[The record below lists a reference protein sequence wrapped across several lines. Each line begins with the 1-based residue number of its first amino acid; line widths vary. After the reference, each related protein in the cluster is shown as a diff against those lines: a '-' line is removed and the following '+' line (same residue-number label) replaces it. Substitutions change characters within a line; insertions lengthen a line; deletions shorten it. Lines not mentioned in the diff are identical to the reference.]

1 MMTVQSLK
9 LEGRVAIVTGAA
21 QGIGRSIVQK
31 LANEG
36 AQVIANNLD
45 ADLLAESVDKLT
57 EQGMT
62 AHALPGDITEQATTE
77 ALVSTALERYGDL
90 HIVVNNAGYIWNSAA
105 VKHTDEQWQAMLDV
119 HATGPF
125 RLLREAGHHFRQQA
139 STESPDRLRKIV
151 NVSSISG
158 IYGAA
163 TQVAYSSAKAA
174 VVGMTKTLARE
185 WGRYHVTVNCVAFG
199 YIDTRLIES
208 FEDQPNRVRIKN
220 RDHPVGLT
228 AAQRESAKEMAAL
241 GRLGRPEDAANAVYL
256 LCIPES
262 DFITGEVLVASGG
275 LMN

>member
-1 MMTVQSLK
+1 
-9 LEGRVAIVTGAA
+9 
-21 QGIGRSIVQK
+21 
-31 LANEG
+31 
-36 AQVIANNLD
+36 
-45 ADLLAESVDKLT
+45 
-57 EQGMT
+57 
-62 AHALPGDITEQATTE
+62 
-77 ALVSTALERYGDL
+77 
-90 HIVVNNAGYIWNSAA
+90 
-105 VKHTDEQWQAMLDV
+105 MLDV

-139 STESPDRLRKIV
+139 STNPPDTLRKVV
-151 NVSSISG
+151 NISSISG

-163 TQVAYSSAKAA
+163 TQLAYSSAKAA

-199 YIDTRLIES
+199 YIDTRLIEP
-208 FEDQPNRVRIKN
+208 FEDQPNRVTIKD

-228 AAQRESAKEMAAL
+228 AAQRESAKGMAAL

>member
-1 MMTVQSLK
+1 MTAQSLK

-21 QGIGRSIVQK
+21 RGIGRSIVKK

-36 AQVIANNLD
+36 AQVIANDLD
-45 ADLLAESVDKLT
+45 AAQLVESVDKLAQ
-57 EQGMT
+57 QGLMV
-62 AHALPGDITEQATTE
+62 HALPGDITEQATAE
-77 ALVSTALERYGDL
+77 ALVSIALERYGDL

-105 VKHTDEQWQAMLDV
+105 VKHTDEQWHAMLDV

-139 STESPDRLRKIV
+139 SNPPDTLRKVV
-151 NVSSISG
+151 NISSISG

-163 TQVAYSSAKAA
+163 TQLAYSSAKAA

-199 YIDTRLIES
+199 YIDTRLIEP
-208 FEDQPNRVRIKN
+208 FEDQPNQVTIKD

-228 AAQRESAKEMAAL
+228 AAQRESAKGMTAL

>member
-1 MMTVQSLK
+1 MITAQSLK

-21 QGIGRSIVQK
+21 RGIGRSIVKK

-36 AQVIANNLD
+36 AQVIANDLD
-45 ADLLAESVDKLT
+45 AAPLVESVNKLAQ
-57 EQGMT
+57 QGLMV
-62 AHALPGDITEQATTE
+62 HALPGDITEQATAE
-77 ALVSTALERYGDL
+77 ALVSIALERYGDL

-105 VKHTDEQWQAMLDV
+105 VKHTDEQWHAMLDV

-139 STESPDRLRKIV
+139 SNPPDTLRKVV
-151 NVSSISG
+151 NISSISG

-163 TQVAYSSAKAA
+163 TQLAYSSAKAA

-199 YIDTRLIES
+199 YIDTRLIEP
-208 FEDQPNRVRIKN
+208 FEDQPNRVTIKD

-228 AAQRESAKEMAAL
+228 AAQRESAKGMTAL

>member
-1 MMTVQSLK
+1 
-9 LEGRVAIVTGAA
+9 VTGAA
-21 QGIGRSIVQK
+21 RGIGRSIVQE
-31 LANEG
+31 LANAG
-36 AQVIANNLD
+36 AQVIAGGLD
-45 ADLLAESVDKLT
+45 AAPLVESVDKLAQ
-57 EQGMT
+57 QGLT
-62 AHALPGDITEQATTE
+62 VHALPGDITEQATAE
-77 ALVSTALERYGDL
+77 ALVSIALERYGDL

-105 VKHTDEQWQAMLDV
+105 VKHTDEQWHAMLDV

-139 STESPDRLRKIV
+139 STDPPDRLRKVV
-151 NVSSISG
+151 NISSISG

-163 TQVAYSSAKAA
+163 TQLAYSSAKAA

-199 YIDTRLIES
+199 YIDTRLIEP
-208 FEDQPNRVRIKN
+208 FEDQPNRVTIKD

-228 AAQRESAKEMAAL
+228 AAQRESAKGMAAL

>member
-1 MMTVQSLK
+1 MTAQSLK

-21 QGIGRSIVQK
+21 RGIGRSIVKK

-36 AQVIANNLD
+36 AQVIANDLD
-45 ADLLAESVDKLT
+45 AAPLVESVNKLAQ
-57 EQGMT
+57 QGLMV
-62 AHALPGDITEQATTE
+62 HALPGDITEQATAE
-77 ALVSTALERYGDL
+77 ALVSIALERYGDL

-105 VKHTDEQWQAMLDV
+105 VKHTDEQWHAMLDV

-139 STESPDRLRKIV
+139 SNPPDTLRKVV
-151 NVSSISG
+151 NISSISG

-163 TQVAYSSAKAA
+163 TQLAYSSAKAA

-199 YIDTRLIES
+199 YIDTRLIEP
-208 FEDQPNRVRIKN
+208 FEDQPNQVTIKD

-228 AAQRESAKEMAAL
+228 AAQRESAKGMTAL

>member
-1 MMTVQSLK
+1 
-9 LEGRVAIVTGAA
+9 
-21 QGIGRSIVQK
+21 
-31 LANEG
+31 
-36 AQVIANNLD
+36 
-45 ADLLAESVDKLT
+45 
-57 EQGMT
+57 
-62 AHALPGDITEQATTE
+62 
-77 ALVSTALERYGDL
+77 
-90 HIVVNNAGYIWNSAA
+90 
-105 VKHTDEQWQAMLDV
+105 MLDV

-139 STESPDRLRKIV
+139 STNPPDTLRKVV
-151 NVSSISG
+151 NISSISG

-163 TQVAYSSAKAA
+163 TQLAYSSAKAA

-199 YIDTRLIES
+199 YIDTRLIEP
-208 FEDQPNRVRIKN
+208 FEDQPNQVTIKD

-228 AAQRESAKEMAAL
+228 AAQRESAKGMTAL

>member
-1 MMTVQSLK
+1 MTAQSLK
-9 LEGRVAIVTGAA
+9 LVGRVAIVTGAA
-21 QGIGRSIVQK
+21 RGIGRSIVQK

-36 AQVIANNLD
+36 AQVIANDLD
-45 ADLLAESVDKLT
+45 AVLLAEGVNKQTQQGLT
-57 EQGMT
+57 V
-62 AHALPGDITEQATTE
+62 HALAGNITEQATAE
-77 ALVSTALERYGDL
+77 ALVSTTLERYGDL

-105 VKHTDEQWQAMLDV
+105 VKHTDEQWHAMLDV

-125 RLLREAGHHFRQQA
+125 RLLREAGHHFRQQV
-139 STESPDRLRKIV
+139 STDPPGRLRKVV
-151 NVSSISG
+151 NISSISG
-158 IYGAA
+158 IYGTA

-199 YIDTRLIES
+199 YIDTRLIEP
-208 FEDQPNRVRIKN
+208 FEDQPNRVTIKD

-228 AAQRESAKEMAAL
+228 AAQRESAREMAAL

>member
-1 MMTVQSLK
+1 MTAQSLK

-21 QGIGRSIVQK
+21 RGIGRSIVKK

-36 AQVIANNLD
+36 AQVIANDLD
-45 ADLLAESVDKLT
+45 AAPLVESVNKLAQ
-57 EQGMT
+57 QGLT
-62 AHALPGDITEQATTE
+62 VHALPGDITEQATAE
-77 ALVSTALERYGDL
+77 ALVSIALERYGDL

-105 VKHTDEQWQAMLDV
+105 VKHTDEQWHAMLDV

-139 STESPDRLRKIV
+139 SNPPDTLRKVV
-151 NVSSISG
+151 NISSISG

-163 TQVAYSSAKAA
+163 TQLAYSSAKAA

-199 YIDTRLIES
+199 YIDTRLIEP
-208 FEDQPNRVRIKN
+208 FEDQPNQVTIKD

-228 AAQRESAKEMAAL
+228 AAQRESAKGMTAL

>member
-1 MMTVQSLK
+1 MTAQSLK
-9 LEGRVAIVTGAA
+9 LAGRVAIVTGAA
-21 QGIGRSIVQK
+21 RGIGRSIVQK

-36 AQVIANNLD
+36 AQVIANDLD
-45 ADLLAESVDKLT
+45 AALLAEGVDKQTQQGLT
-57 EQGMT
+57 V
-62 AHALPGDITEQATTE
+62 HAVAGDITEQATAE

-125 RLLREAGHHFRQQA
+125 RLLREAGHHFRRQA
-139 STESPDRLRKIV
+139 NTDPPGKLRKVV
-151 NVSSISG
+151 NISSISG

-199 YIDTRLIES
+199 YIDTRLIEP
-208 FEDQPNRVRIKN
+208 FEDQPNRVTIKD

-228 AAQRESAKEMAAL
+228 AAQRESAREMAAL

>member
-1 MMTVQSLK
+1 M
-9 LEGRVAIVTGAA
+9 
-21 QGIGRSIVQK
+21 
-31 LANEG
+31 
-36 AQVIANNLD
+36 IANDLD
-45 ADLLAESVDKLT
+45 ATLLVEDVNKQTQQGLT
-57 EQGMT
+57 V
-62 AHALPGDITEQATTE
+62 HAVAGDITEQATAE
-77 ALVSTALERYGDL
+77 ALGSTALERYGDL

-105 VKHTDEQWQAMLDV
+105 VKHTDEQWHAMLDV

-139 STESPDRLRKIV
+139 STDPPGRLRKVV
-151 NVSSISG
+151 NISSISG

-199 YIDTRLIES
+199 YIDTRLKEP
-208 FEDQPNRVRIKN
+208 FEDQPNRVTIKG

-228 AAQRESAKEMAAL
+228 AAQRESAREMAAL

>member
-1 MMTVQSLK
+1 MTAQSLK

-21 QGIGRSIVQK
+21 RGIGRSIVKK

-36 AQVIANNLD
+36 AQVIANDLD
-45 ADLLAESVDKLT
+45 AAPLVESVDKLT
-57 EQGMT
+57 QQGLT
-62 AHALPGDITEQATTE
+62 VHALPGDITEQATAE
-77 ALVSTALERYGDL
+77 ALVSIALERYGDL

-105 VKHTDEQWQAMLDV
+105 VKHTDEQWHAMLDV

-139 STESPDRLRKIV
+139 SNPPDTLRKVV
-151 NVSSISG
+151 NISSISG

-163 TQVAYSSAKAA
+163 TQLAYSSAKAA

-199 YIDTRLIES
+199 YIDTRLIEP
-208 FEDQPNRVRIKN
+208 FEDQPNRVTIKD

-228 AAQRESAKEMAAL
+228 AAQRESAKGMTAL

>member
-1 MMTVQSLK
+1 MTVQSLK

-36 AQVIANNLD
+36 AQVIANDLD
-45 ADLLAESVDKLT
+45 ADLLVESVDKLT

-139 STESPDRLRKIV
+139 SADPPDKLRKIV

-163 TQVAYSSAKAA
+163 TQVAYASAKAA

-199 YIDTRLIES
+199 YIDTRLIET
-208 FEDQPNRVRIKN
+208 FEDRPNRVTIKG

-228 AAQRESAKEMAAL
+228 AAQRESAKGMAAL

-275 LMN
+275 LIN

>member
-1 MMTVQSLK
+1 MTVQSLK

-36 AQVIANNLD
+36 AQVIANDLD
-45 ADLLAESVDKLT
+45 ADLLAESVHKLT
-57 EQGMT
+57 EEGMT

-208 FEDQPNRVRIKN
+208 FEDQPNRVRIKD

>member
-1 MMTVQSLK
+1 MTAQSLK
-9 LEGRVAIVTGAA
+9 LAGRVAIVTGAA
-21 QGIGRSIVQK
+21 RGIGRSIVQK

-36 AQVIANNLD
+36 AQVIANDLD
-45 ADLLAESVDKLT
+45 AALLAEGVDKQTQQGLT
-57 EQGMT
+57 V
-62 AHALPGDITEQATTE
+62 HALAGDITEQATAE

-139 STESPDRLRKIV
+139 STDPPGTLRKVV
-151 NVSSISG
+151 NISSISG

-199 YIDTRLIES
+199 YIDTRLIEP
-208 FEDQPNRVRIKN
+208 FEDQPNRVTIKD

-228 AAQRESAKEMAAL
+228 AAQRESARKMAAL

>member
-1 MMTVQSLK
+1 MTAQSLK
-9 LEGRVAIVTGAA
+9 LVGRVAIVTGAA

-36 AQVIANNLD
+36 AQVIANDLD
-45 ADLLAESVDKLT
+45 ATLLAEDVNKQTQQGLT
-57 EQGMT
+57 V
-62 AHALPGDITEQATTE
+62 HALAGDITEQATAE

-105 VKHTDEQWQAMLDV
+105 VKHTDEQWHAMLDI
-119 HATGPF
+119 HATAPF
-125 RLLREAGHHFRQQA
+125 RLLREAGRHFRQQA
-139 STESPDRLRKIV
+139 SADPPDKLRKVV
-151 NVSSISG
+151 NISSISG

-199 YIDTRLIES
+199 YIDTRLIEP
-208 FEDQPNRVRIKN
+208 FEDQPNRVTIKG

-228 AAQRESAKEMAAL
+228 AAQRESAKGMAAL

>member
-1 MMTVQSLK
+1 MTVQSLK

-36 AQVIANNLD
+36 AQVIANDLD

-57 EQGMT
+57 EQEMT

>member
-1 MMTVQSLK
+1 M
-9 LEGRVAIVTGAA
+9 VTGAA
-21 QGIGRSIVQK
+21 RGIGRSIVQK

-36 AQVIANNLD
+36 AQVIANDLD
-45 ADLLAESVDKLT
+45 AALLAEGVDKQTQQGLT
-57 EQGMT
+57 V
-62 AHALPGDITEQATTE
+62 HALAGNITEQATAE

-105 VKHTDEQWQAMLDV
+105 VKHTDEQWHAMLDV

-139 STESPDRLRKIV
+139 STDPPGRLRKVV
-151 NVSSISG
+151 NISSISG

-199 YIDTRLIES
+199 YIDTRLIEP
-208 FEDQPNRVRIKN
+208 FEDQPNRVTIKG

-228 AAQRESAKEMAAL
+228 AAQRESAREMAAL

>member
-1 MMTVQSLK
+1 MTVKSLK

-36 AQVIANNLD
+36 AQVIANDLD
-45 ADLLAESVDKLT
+45 ADLLTESVDKLT
-57 EQGMT
+57 ERGMT
-62 AHALPGDITEQATTE
+62 AQALPGDITEQATTE

-208 FEDQPNRVRIKN
+208 FEDQPNHVRIKDH
-220 RDHPVGLT
+220 DHPVGLT
-228 AAQRESAKEMAAL
+228 AAQRGSAKEMAAL

>member
-1 MMTVQSLK
+1 MTAQSLK

-21 QGIGRSIVQK
+21 RGIGRSIVKK

-36 AQVIANNLD
+36 AQVIANDLD
-45 ADLLAESVDKLT
+45 AAPLVESVNKLAQ
-57 EQGMT
+57 QGLT
-62 AHALPGDITEQATTE
+62 VHALPGDITEQATAE
-77 ALVSTALERYGDL
+77 ALVSIALERYGDL

-105 VKHTDEQWQAMLDV
+105 VKHTDEQWHAMLDV

-139 STESPDRLRKIV
+139 SNPPDTLRKVV
-151 NVSSISG
+151 NISSISG

-163 TQVAYSSAKAA
+163 TQLAYSSAKAA

-199 YIDTRLIES
+199 YIDTRLIEP
-208 FEDQPNRVRIKN
+208 FEDQPNRVTIKD

-228 AAQRESAKEMAAL
+228 AAQRESAKGMTAL

>member
-1 MMTVQSLK
+1 MTAQSLK
-9 LEGRVAIVTGAA
+9 LAGRVAIVTGAA
-21 QGIGRSIVQK
+21 RGIGRSIVQK

-36 AQVIANNLD
+36 AQVIANDLD
-45 ADLLAESVDKLT
+45 AALLAEGVNKQTQQGLT
-57 EQGMT
+57 V
-62 AHALPGDITEQATTE
+62 HALAGDITEQATAE

-105 VKHTDEQWQAMLDV
+105 VKHTDEQWHDMLDV

-125 RLLREAGHHFRQQA
+125 RLLREAGNHFRQQA
-139 STESPDRLRKIV
+139 STDPPGRLRKVV
-151 NVSSISG
+151 NISSISG

-199 YIDTRLIES
+199 YIDTRLIET
-208 FEDQPNRVRIKN
+208 FEDQPNRVTIK
-220 RDHPVGLT
+220 DHDLPVGLT
-228 AAQRESAKEMAAL
+228 AAQRELAKGMAAL

-262 DFITGEVLVASGG
+262 DSITGEVLVASGG

>member
-1 MMTVQSLK
+1 MTAQSLK
-9 LEGRVAIVTGAA
+9 QVGRVAIVTGAA
-21 QGIGRSIVQK
+21 RGIGRSIVQK

-36 AQVIANNLD
+36 AQVIANDLD
-45 ADLLAESVDKLT
+45 AVLLAEGVNKQTQQGLT
-57 EQGMT
+57 V
-62 AHALPGDITEQATTE
+62 HALAGNITEQATAE
-77 ALVSTALERYGDL
+77 ALVSTTLERYGDL

-105 VKHTDEQWQAMLDV
+105 VKHTDEQWHAMLDV

-125 RLLREAGHHFRQQA
+125 RLLREAGHHFRQQV
-139 STESPDRLRKIV
+139 STDPPGRLRKVV
-151 NVSSISG
+151 NISSISG

-199 YIDTRLIES
+199 YIDTRLIEP
-208 FEDQPNRVRIKN
+208 FEDQPNRVTIKD

-228 AAQRESAKEMAAL
+228 AAQRESAREMAAL

>member
-1 MMTVQSLK
+1 VITAQSLK

-21 QGIGRSIVQK
+21 RGIGRSIVKK

-36 AQVIANNLD
+36 AQVIANDLD
-45 ADLLAESVDKLT
+45 AAPLVESVNKLAQ
-57 EQGMT
+57 QGLT
-62 AHALPGDITEQATTE
+62 VHALPGDITEQATAE
-77 ALVSTALERYGDL
+77 ALVSIALERYGDL

-105 VKHTDEQWQAMLDV
+105 VKHTDEQWHAMLDV

-139 STESPDRLRKIV
+139 SNPPDTLRKVV
-151 NVSSISG
+151 NISSISG

-163 TQVAYSSAKAA
+163 TQLAYSSAKAA

-199 YIDTRLIES
+199 YIDTRLIEP
-208 FEDQPNRVRIKN
+208 FEDQPNRVTIKD

-228 AAQRESAKEMAAL
+228 AAQRESAKGMTAL

>member
-1 MMTVQSLK
+1 MV
-9 LEGRVAIVTGAA
+9 
-21 QGIGRSIVQK
+21 
-31 LANEG
+31 
-36 AQVIANNLD
+36 
-45 ADLLAESVDKLT
+45 
-57 EQGMT
+57 
-62 AHALPGDITEQATTE
+62 HALPGDITEQATAE
-77 ALVSTALERYGDL
+77 ALVSIALERYGDL

-105 VKHTDEQWQAMLDV
+105 VKHTDEQWHAMLDV

-139 STESPDRLRKIV
+139 STNPPDTLRKVV
-151 NVSSISG
+151 NISSISG

-163 TQVAYSSAKAA
+163 TQLAYSSAKAA

-199 YIDTRLIES
+199 YIDTRLIEP
-208 FEDQPNRVRIKN
+208 FEDQPNRVTIKD

-228 AAQRESAKEMAAL
+228 AAQRESAKGMAAL

-262 DFITGEVLVASGG
+262 DFITGEVLGASGG

>member
-1 MMTVQSLK
+1 MTAQSLK

-21 QGIGRSIVQK
+21 RGIGRSIVQK

-36 AQVIANNLD
+36 AQVIANDLD
-45 ADLLAESVDKLT
+45 AAPLVESVDKLAQ
-57 EQGMT
+57 QGLT
-62 AHALPGDITEQATTE
+62 VHALPGDITEQATAE
-77 ALVSTALERYGDL
+77 ALVSIALERYGDL

-105 VKHTDEQWQAMLDV
+105 VKHTDEQWHAMLDV

-125 RLLREAGHHFRQQA
+125 RLLRKAGHHFRQQA
-139 STESPDRLRKIV
+139 SNPPDTLRKVV
-151 NVSSISG
+151 NISSISG

-163 TQVAYSSAKAA
+163 TQLAYSSAKAA

-199 YIDTRLIES
+199 YIDTRLIEP
-208 FEDQPNRVRIKN
+208 FEDQPNRVTIKD

-228 AAQRESAKEMAAL
+228 AAQRESAKGMTAL

>member
-1 MMTVQSLK
+1 MTVQSLK

-36 AQVIANNLD
+36 AQVIANDLD
-45 ADLLAESVDKLT
+45 SDLLAESVDKLT

-62 AHALPGDITEQATTE
+62 VHALSGDITEQATTE

-105 VKHTDEQWQAMLDV
+105 VKHTDEQWHAMLDV

-139 STESPDRLRKIV
+139 STNPPDTLRKVV
-151 NVSSISG
+151 NISSISG

-163 TQVAYSSAKAA
+163 TQLAYSSAKAA

-199 YIDTRLIES
+199 YIDTRLIEP
-208 FEDQPNRVRIKN
+208 FEDQPNRVTIKD

-228 AAQRESAKEMAAL
+228 AAQRESAKGMTAL

>member
-1 MMTVQSLK
+1 MTAQSLK
-9 LEGRVAIVTGAA
+9 LVGRVAIVTGAA
-21 QGIGRSIVQK
+21 RGIGRSIVQK

-36 AQVIANNLD
+36 AQVIANDLD
-45 ADLLAESVDKLT
+45 AALLAEGVDKQTQQGLT
-57 EQGMT
+57 V
-62 AHALPGDITEQATTE
+62 HALAGNITEQATAE
-77 ALVSTALERYGDL
+77 ALVSTTLERYGDL

-105 VKHTDEQWQAMLDV
+105 VKHTDEQWHAMLDV

-125 RLLREAGHHFRQQA
+125 RLLREAGHHFRQQV
-139 STESPDRLRKIV
+139 STDPPGRLRKVV
-151 NVSSISG
+151 NISSISG
-158 IYGAA
+158 IYGTA

-174 VVGMTKTLARE
+174 VVSMTKTLARE

-199 YIDTRLIES
+199 YIDTRLIEP
-208 FEDQPNRVRIKN
+208 FEDQPNRVTIKD

-228 AAQRESAKEMAAL
+228 AAQRESAREMAAL

>member
-1 MMTVQSLK
+1 MTVELLK

-21 QGIGRSIVQK
+21 RGIGQSIVQK

-36 AQVIANNLD
+36 AQVIANDLD
-45 ADLLAESVDKLT
+45 AAPLAESVGKLT
-57 EQGMT
+57 QQGLT
-62 AHALPGDITEQATTE
+62 VHPLAGDITEQATSE
-77 ALVSTALERYGDL
+77 ALVSAALELHGDL

-125 RLLREAGHHFRQQA
+125 RLLREAGHHFRQQT
-139 STESPDRLRKIV
+139 STDPPGRLRKIV

-185 WGRYHVTVNCVAFG
+185 WGRYHVTVNCVALG
-199 YIDTRLIES
+199 YIDTRLIET
-208 FEDQPNRVRIKN
+208 FEDQPNRVTIKD

-228 AAQRESAKEMAAL
+228 AAQRESAKGMAAL

>member
-1 MMTVQSLK
+1 MITAQSLK

-21 QGIGRSIVQK
+21 RGIGRSIVKK

-36 AQVIANNLD
+36 AQVIANDLD
-45 ADLLAESVDKLT
+45 AAPLVESVNKLAQ
-57 EQGMT
+57 QGLMV
-62 AHALPGDITEQATTE
+62 HALPGDITEQATAE
-77 ALVSTALERYGDL
+77 ALVSIALERYGDL

-105 VKHTDEQWQAMLDV
+105 VKHTDEQWHAMLDV

-139 STESPDRLRKIV
+139 SNPPDTLRKVV
-151 NVSSISG
+151 NISSISG

-163 TQVAYSSAKAA
+163 TQLAYSSAKAA

-199 YIDTRLIES
+199 YIDTRLIEP
-208 FEDQPNRVRIKN
+208 FEDQPNQVTIKD

-228 AAQRESAKEMAAL
+228 AAQRESAKGMTAL

>member
-1 MMTVQSLK
+1 MTAQSLK

-21 QGIGRSIVQK
+21 RGIGRSIVKK

-36 AQVIANNLD
+36 AQVIANDLD
-45 ADLLAESVDKLT
+45 AAPLVESVNKLAQ
-57 EQGMT
+57 QGLMV
-62 AHALPGDITEQATTE
+62 HALPGDITEQATAE
-77 ALVSTALERYGDL
+77 ALVSIALERYGDL

-105 VKHTDEQWQAMLDV
+105 VKHTDEQWHAMLDV

-139 STESPDRLRKIV
+139 SNPPDTLRKVV
-151 NVSSISG
+151 NISSISG

-163 TQVAYSSAKAA
+163 TQLAYSSAKAA

-199 YIDTRLIES
+199 YIDTRLIEP
-208 FEDQPNRVRIKN
+208 FEDQPNRVTIKD

-228 AAQRESAKEMAAL
+228 AAQRESAKGMTAL